1 LPTFFPPKRGFGHR
15 AVHGQPLPI
24 NSFQGLV
31 FHQTIG
37 PQRQENARRRPFLE
51 AAMGGTTGTEAGLI
65 QRVPLTPGT
74 EDEENGIHG
83 LTIINAGS
91 MAPQRVQLPW
101 RKQPLEAFPQLV
113 RHAPI
118 TMYFLLVGTH
128 RTASCG
134 REFLPTG
141 YHQNSLLG

>member
-1 LPTFFPPKRGFGHR
+1 
-15 AVHGQPLPI
+15 
-24 NSFQGLV
+24 
-31 FHQTIG
+31 
-37 PQRQENARRRPFLE
+37 
-51 AAMGGTTGTEAGLI
+51 MGRTTGTETGRI
-65 QRVPLTPGT
+65 QRVPLAAGPQ
-74 EDEENGIHG
+74 DEENRIHG

-118 TMYFLLVGTH
+118 TMYFLLVGAH
-128 RTASCG
+128 RTGSCG

-141 YHQNSLLG
+141 YHQDRLLG